1 METNQLS
8 NTELSVQ
15 VNVSDKFNFSAIII
29 SYGWEWPGLVFQFSA
44 EGICKNPSAH
54 PPFPNQTTTTQQ
66 TMKTNHQHQQHR
78 SKKRKTVNRTNVD
91 YHPSSSSVD
100 LQSSSA
106 SSESQSTSAEQKTH
120 INSLKI
126 HRHRL
131 RTHSTRVLSPLPPNA
146 CLPRKFVHL
155 NRLSNHQPN
164 IIPFRTHPAPHPH
177 HRHHQIIKSRPLCN
191 PLSTNNNSNSPR
203 PNRKRKRTRTATR
216 GKALGEE
223 EEEKEEE
230 EEHQSTNEN
239 TRQVMVLIKH
249 QHSPRLT
256 RTFSQSADSL
266 SRSSSQDPHLIPEAA
281 AYYVHHASKPQL
293 LRLRRD
299 QLIQLI
305 KAGWEKQDRSE
316 EEEETEHKNK
326 DCLATFI
333 IDARTNPSKKTVVFP
348 SQSQPSSAATR
359 IEQNS
364 SKNDGQEQTSPQPW
378 PVTRLKT
385 RVKSLP
391 DNNKQV
397 DAGRGTRQN
406 GTISRSRSQQGKL
419 ATEAEP
425 APATTRKTRS
435 ATQATSQSLIHSTS
449 SSWCSSSNSEC
460 PVENPVPTRTPRRL
474 SNRRQA
480 VKFVGHRSGGPT
492 PVAYR
497 TRRSSNH
504 RSVIRPSVSSKSRS
518 GRGAI
523 TPMNRTPT
531 RHDMVTP
538 TRSIRKL
545 RNGKVIPLKRMIGEP
560 AEDDRSF
567 PANGTITIDNDD
579 DDDEHVQSDND
590 QDSIEDASEDEQED
604 EDEELHQEED
614 QAAGQIESECD
625 IDIRSAHSDPIEATD
640 SEDDAFD
647 IAEDEYE
654 EIQIDSD
661 DDGEEDE
668 TLVDLSQ
675 ATSKGL
681 LRLKRDNLVKLCEE
695 RELEA
700 DGTKKDLVQSLLAW
714 RDTNETV
721 SPSSDVSEHMCPESV
736 SSEVEVEVDP
746 TPTAQPRVFSATKAA
761 DGTCS
766 RPIVLDSIVNEQK
779 PMGSNQALNIPGGS
793 KKKSGLQKKDD
804 IGELLD
810 LESLNLQDKEIQ
822 PDQLKKLEMIGAGGF
837 KDVYRGIYKKVPVAI
852 AEIRGHLT
860 EMDLK
865 ELRILRDLRHENI
878 VRFIGVCVPTEPILS
893 SSSLASGTATST
905 GSKKLPPTED
915 KTRPKLP
922 PIMVVTEIC
931 TNGDLF
937 DYLRKTPNPG
947 FLKICQ
953 IFRDICR
960 GLDYLHSHSPTIIH
974 RDLKSSNVLIT
985 SKGVAKLNDFGLAR
999 IKNSTR
1005 SMVKSLVGTVNWQ
1018 APELWVAHPRYNE
1031 KVDVYSAGLVLWE
1044 MLQWHQPVKRY
1055 PFEGQN
1061 EHGIYQDVGHRQ
1073 LRPATAGMRRQW
1085 GDEILN
1091 LVEKLWAQNPNDRPR
1106 MDAVLVELDAI
1117 VSTFKE
1123 KSSHN

>member
-1 METNQLS
+1 MR
-8 NTELSVQ
+8 
-15 VNVSDKFNFSAIII
+15 
-29 SYGWEWPGLVFQFSA
+29 
-44 EGICKNPSAH
+44 
-54 PPFPNQTTTTQQ
+54 PNRQQ
-66 TMKTNHQHQQHR
+66 QQHR
-78 SKKRKTVNRTNVD
+78 TKKRKTVNSTTAAAAAAVD
-91 YHPSSSSVD
+91 YNSSVDSSTSASASSSS
-100 LQSSSA
+100 
-106 SSESQSTSAEQKTH
+106 SAEEANYSNKLPPPR
-120 INSLKI
+120 N
-126 HRHRL
+126 RL
-131 RTHSTRVLSPLPPNA
+131 RTHSSNRTAAVRVLSPLPPNA
-146 CLPRKFVHL
+146 CLPRKFATLPAHL
-155 NRLSNHQPN
+155 NRLCNHHPSIQPGT
-164 IIPFRTHPAPHPH
+164 IPFKTQHHP
-177 HRHHQIIKSRPLCN
+177 HQIIKSRPLCGS
-191 PLSTNNNSNSPR
+191 LSNSNTAAATTTTTTTTTTTRS
-203 PNRKRKRTRTATR
+203 NRKRKRTTTR
-216 GKALGEE
+216 AKTMPEE
-223 EEEKEEE
+223 ED
-230 EEHQSTNEN
+230 HQSANEN
-239 TRQVMVLIKH
+239 TRQVMVLINH
-249 QHSPRLT
+249 SRSPRLA
-256 RTFSQSADSL
+256 RTFSHSGDSN

-281 AYYVHHASKPQL
+281 AYYIHQASKAQL

-305 KAGWEKQDRSE
+305 KTGWAKQDRSE
-316 EEEETEHKNK
+316 EEEETDHKNK
-326 DCLATFI
+326 DSLAAFI
-333 IDARTNPSKKTVVFP
+333 TDARTNPNKHSIILP

-359 IEQNS
+359 IEQKS
-364 SKNDGQEQTSPQPW
+364 SKDNSQEQTTSSQPW
-378 PVTRLKT
+378 PVTRLQT

-391 DNNKQV
+391 GQNKQM
-397 DAGRGTRQN
+397 DAGRETRQN
-406 GTISRSRSQQGKL
+406 GTMARSRSQQRKST
-419 ATEAEP
+419 TEAQQ

-435 ATQATSQSLIHSTS
+435 ATQATSQSLIHSSS
-449 SSWCSSSNSEC
+449 SSWSSSLNSER
-460 PVENPVPTRTPRRL
+460 PVEEPPATRTPRRH
-474 SNRRQA
+474 SNRRKA
-480 VKFVGHRSGGPT
+480 VKFIGHRSGGPT
-492 PVAYR
+492 PIAYR

-504 RSVIRPSVSSKSRS
+504 RSATRPLISSRS
-518 GRGAI
+518 RSARSA
-523 TPMNRTPT
+523 NTPT
-531 RHDMVTP
+531 NRPPARHEVVTP
-538 TRSIRKL
+538 TRSTRKL
-545 RNGKVIPLKRMIGEP
+545 RNGKVIPLKKMIGEQADDDLLLDASETATTENDDAERAQSDNAEGS
-560 AEDDRSF
+560 AEDDSR
-567 PANGTITIDNDD
+567 
-579 DDDEHVQSDND
+579 EHENENQK
-590 QDSIEDASEDEQED
+590 
-604 EDEELHQEED
+604 ED
-614 QAAGQIESECD
+614 QAAGQTESESD
-625 IDIRSAHSDPIEATD
+625 IEICRAQSDPSQATNSD
-640 SEDDAFD
+640 EDAFD
-647 IAEDEYE
+647 IAEDDDD
-654 EIQIDSD
+654 EIQIDSEG
-661 DDGEEDE
+661 DGEEDE

-714 RDTNETV
+714 RDTNEAV
-721 SPSSDVSEHMCPESV
+721 SPSSDVSEHTRTESV
-736 SSEVEVEVDP
+736 SSAEGEGAEEKGPTSMVDSLVFLS
-746 TPTAQPRVFSATKAA
+746 ARVA

-766 RPIVLDSIVNEQK
+766 RPIVLDSTVNQQK
-779 PMGSNQALNIPGGS
+779 LIGSKQAKKSLVGS
-793 KKKSGLQKKDD
+793 KKSGQPKKDD

-822 PDQLKKLEMIGAGGF
+822 ADQLKKLEMIGAGGF

-878 VRFIGVCVPTEPILS
+878 VRFIGVCVPTEPIPS
-893 SSSLASGTATST
+893 SSSLAAGTTTSN
-905 GSKKLPPTED
+905 GCSKKLPASED
-915 KTRPKLP
+915 KSRPHLP

-1091 LVEKLWAQNPNDRPR
+1091 LVEKLWAQNPVDRPR
-1106 MDAVLVELDAI
+1106 MDLVLEELDSI
-1117 VSTFKE
+1117 VTQFKQ
-1123 KSSHN
+1123 KSAS